1 MTVTYSD
8 KDIEL
13 ALEKIATDILET
25 HANGDK
31 IVLIGI
37 IENGVHL
44 AKRLQRLCLL
54 KTKKRIP
61 IGKLDTTLF
70 RKDLEESD
78 HYLKIQ
84 QSQIPCKLNGKTVI
98 LVNDFLDEGHDVCGA
113 LNALS
118 DFDSPFAIE
127 LAVLADTHRTIYP
140 LKSSYQGFVLE
151 TPAKSKPKIHLFEND
166 GEDSV
171 TFN

>member
-1 MTVTYSD
+1 MSVTYTD
-8 KDIEL
+8 KDLER
-13 ALEKIATDILET
+13 ALEKIATEILKK
-25 HANGDK
+25 HPNGEK
-31 IVLIGI
+31 VVLIGI

-44 AKRLQRLCLL
+44 AKRLQRLFLM

-70 RKDLEESD
+70 RKDLED
-78 HYLKIQ
+78 DNHYLNIQ

-98 LVNDFLDEGHDVCGA
+98 LVNDFLDKGHDINGA

-118 DFDSPFAIE
+118 DFDSPYAIE
-127 LAVLADTHRTIYP
+127 LAVLTDTNRALYP
-140 LKSSYQGFVLE
+140 LCSTYRGFELD
-151 TPAKSKPKIHLFEND
+151 KQFNKKPKLHLFEKD
-166 GEDSV
+166 GEDKV